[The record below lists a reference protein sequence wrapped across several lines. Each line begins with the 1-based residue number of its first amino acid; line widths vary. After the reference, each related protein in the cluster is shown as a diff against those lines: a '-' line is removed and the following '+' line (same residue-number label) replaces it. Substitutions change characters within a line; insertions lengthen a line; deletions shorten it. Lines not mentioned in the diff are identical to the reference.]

1 MLEQA
6 LHHFYYNNF
15 YVLGALG
22 VSLMMSYVL
31 KYRVIPNIDSTSTN
45 GWRNKVVANTFKR
58 IFNSFA
64 IFLVVLAALRIIIA
78 IGTFFVCL
86 ITSLT
91 SIVGAVV
98 AAFIVFLLFAALFSL
113 FSSPFT
119 ALFFWWLR

>member
-86 ITSLT
+86 ITSGTLA
-91 SIVGAVV
+91 SIIGVVVV
-98 AAFIVFLLFAALFSL
+98 AFIFLSL
-113 FSSPFT
+113 LAGIFRILEPLT
-119 ALFFWWLR
+119 ILLFWWL